1 MALITQPALFHR
13 CHICHRVFKMI
24 LFKEQNLKGKLCF
37 RNSTM
42 AIKIKIEPET
52 DTTLSD

>member
-1 MALITQPALFHR
+1 
-13 CHICHRVFKMI
+13 MI

-42 AIKIKIEPET
+42 AIKIKIEPES
-52 DTTLSD
+52 DTICWTEPQRFLQLNLGIYFK